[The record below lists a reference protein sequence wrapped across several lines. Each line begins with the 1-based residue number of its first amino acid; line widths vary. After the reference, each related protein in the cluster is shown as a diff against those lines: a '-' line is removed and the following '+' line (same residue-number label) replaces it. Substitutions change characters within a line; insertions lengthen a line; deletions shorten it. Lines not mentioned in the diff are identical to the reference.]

1 MHPKPFDITRRLLA
15 FLLMALLVFVQMV
28 KLLHHHPANSQGY
41 MTQHH
46 GQQEQQVQASHAC
59 DICDFQLAKDAT
71 VPDFLSTPQ
80 LLSTPYFTLSFFTA
94 DWHPGVQFVQAGR
107 GPPAA

>member
-15 FLLMALLVFVQMV
+15 FMLMALLVFVQMV

-46 GQQEQQVQASHAC
+46 EQQVHTSHAC

-80 LLSTPYFTLSFFTA
+80 LLSTPYTTLSVFTA
-94 DWHPGVQFVQAGR
+94 DWHPGVQQVQAGR

>member
-1 MHPKPFDITRRLLA
+1 MHPTPFDITRRLLA

-28 KLLHHHPANSQGY
+28 KLLHHHPANGQGY
-41 MTQHH
+41 TMQHH
-46 GQQEQQVQASHAC
+46 GPQVQASHSC

-71 VPDFLSTPQ
+71 VPDFLFTPQ
-80 LLSTPYFTLSFFTA
+80 LLSTPYITLSVFTA
-94 DWHPGVQFVQAGR
+94 DWHPGVQQVQTGR